1 MGTFSRRLAANIF
14 SQDIVFSSFFFFF
27 FSTKILSIVLEFC
40 IIDCVMCVVFYF
52 SETRLKTRI
61 TQA

>member
-27 FSTKILSIVLEFC
+27 FITKIISIVLEFF
-40 IIDCVMCVVFYF
+40 IIDFVMFVVFYL

>member
-14 SQDIVFSSFFFFF
+14 SQDIVFSSFFFF